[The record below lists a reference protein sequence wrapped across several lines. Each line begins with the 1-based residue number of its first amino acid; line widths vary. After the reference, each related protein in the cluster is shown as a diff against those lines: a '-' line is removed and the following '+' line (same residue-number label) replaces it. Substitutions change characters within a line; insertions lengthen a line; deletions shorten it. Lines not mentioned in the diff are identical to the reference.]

1 MEVKSEVR
9 HLALAL
15 AEEEGLELV
24 DVENVPG
31 SRRTLRVL
39 IDKPGGVNVS
49 DCARFSRRLSDC
61 LDMNQTVPGP
71 YQLEVSSPGIER
83 PLTSLEAVERYAG
96 RRVALTT
103 HEARAGRR
111 NYEGELLAPSAGRA
125 GVRTEDGQE
134 HWFGWAEIK
143 SARLVVAD
151 PWAELRRGGE
161 PR

>member
-1 MEVKSEVR
+1 MGVKAEVR

-24 DVENVPG
+24 DVETVPG

-39 IDKPGGVNVS
+39 IDKPGGVKVS
-49 DCARFSRRLSDC
+49 DCARFSRRLADC

-83 PLTSLEAVERYAG
+83 PLTSLDAVQRYAG
-96 RRVALTT
+96 RRVAVAT

-111 NYEGELLAPSAGRA
+111 NYEGELLSPSGGRA

-134 HWFGWAEIK
+134 HWFEWAEIK
-143 SARLVVAD
+143 SARLVVTD

>member
-1 MEVKSEVR
+1 MEVKAEVR

-24 DVENVPG
+24 DVETVPG
-31 SRRTLRVL
+31 GRRTLRVL
-39 IDKPGGVNVS
+39 IDKPGGVTVS

-61 LDMNQTVPGP
+61 LDLNQTMPGP

-83 PLTSLEAVERYAG
+83 PLTSLDAMQRYAG
-96 RRVALTT
+96 RRVALAT

-111 NYEGELLAPSAGRA
+111 NYEGELLGPAAGRA

-134 HWFGWAEIK
+134 HWFEWAEIK
-143 SARLVVAD
+143 SARLVVTD